1 MPEKKQLSLEPYKG
15 TRDFYPRGQF
25 AQDYI
30 FGVWKKIAEGYGYLR
45 YDASILEETDLYR
58 AKSGEEIINEQTYS
72 FIDRGGRD
80 VTIRPEM
87 TPTVAR
93 MVAQKRKELTFP
105 IRWYSIPN
113 LFRYERPQRGR
124 LREHWQL
131 NVDMF
136 GVESL
141 EADLEMV
148 NIAGDIMKVFGAKDE
163 QYEIRVNSRRF
174 LNFLLN
180 DFFQLTPEQAHKVS
194 KLFDRMHK
202 ISGGEF
208 QSQLLE
214 ITGDKDRSETL
225 ISISRARSLE
235 ELPEAVKAHE
245 SAAELMAFINKLKN
259 QGLSNVRFEISVVR
273 GFDYYTG
280 MVFEVFDANPVNP
293 RAIFGGG
300 RYDDLVGIFG
310 VERVPGIGFGM
321 GDVVIKDFLETYQLL
336 PEYKPSV
343 DLYIA
348 PFDALYIDAANELA
362 KYLRVQGLNVAM
374 DLTDRQVSKKVKA
387 ADKEQIPFV
396 VVIGEQEVTSGKFKV
411 KNFKDSKEFEVSKEE
426 IVGLIRK

>member
-1 MPEKKQLSLEPYKG
+1 MNNKQLSLEPYKG
-15 TRDFYPRGQF
+15 TRDFYPREEFIQN
-25 AQDYI
+25 YI
-30 FGVWKKIAEGYGYLR
+30 FGVWKKVVQSYGYLQ

-58 AKSGEEIINEQTYS
+58 AKSGEEIVSEQTYS
-72 FIDRGGRD
+72 FTDRGGRD

-136 GVESL
+136 GVETI

-148 NIAGDIMKVFGAKDE
+148 NIAAGIMKAFGAKDE
-163 QYEIRVNSRRF
+163 QYEIRVNSRKF
-174 LNFLLN
+174 LNFLFN
-180 DFFQLTPEQAHKVS
+180 DFLQLNLEQSHKVS

-202 ISGGEF
+202 ISGEEF
-208 QSQLLE
+208 TQQVVE
-214 ITGDKDRSETL
+214 IVGKDKADVL
-225 ISISRARSLE
+225 ITISRAKGLE
-235 ELPEAVKAHE
+235 ELSEAVKVHE
-245 SAAELMAFINKLKN
+245 SAQELISFIDKLTA
-259 QGLSNVRFEISVVR
+259 QGLANVRFEISVVR

-280 MVFEVFDANPVNP
+280 IVFEVFDTNP
-293 RAIFGGG
+293 RNPRSIFGGG

-310 VERVPGIGFGM
+310 VERVPGLGFGM
-321 GDVVIKDFLETYQLL
+321 GDVVIKDFLESYGLL
-336 PEYKPSV
+336 PEYIPTI
-343 DLYIA
+343 DLYVA
-348 PFDALYIDAANELA
+348 PFDAGFIEASNELA
-362 KYLRVQGLNVAM
+362 KYLRGQGLNVSV
-374 DLTDRQVSKKVKA
+374 DLTDRQVSKKVKT

-396 VVIGEQEVTSGKFKV
+396 VVVGEQEVSSGKYKV
-411 KNFKDSKEFEVSKEE
+411 KNFKDSKEFEVGKQE
-426 IVGLIRK
+426 IAELVKK